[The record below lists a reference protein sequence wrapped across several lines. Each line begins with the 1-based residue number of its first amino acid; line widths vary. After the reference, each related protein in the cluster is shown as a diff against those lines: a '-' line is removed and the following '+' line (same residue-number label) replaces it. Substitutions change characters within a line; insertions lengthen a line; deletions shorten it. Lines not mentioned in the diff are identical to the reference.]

1 MEENMPTDLI
11 DLVNYQPSNKFF
23 IATPKNTDENFIIKG
38 FVSVQIADRDK
49 ELVSPSA
56 FDIPSYMAQPAIL
69 VNHALW
75 VNKMGNRV
83 GVGVPLGLHEVK
95 LKTSDKPGMWSVWD
109 VNAKKEIDTFPKER
123 NPNLGTGSRG
133 LYAFIRISDPDV
145 ISMVKSGELSGF
157 SWRGMSRP
165 SYTYDEK
172 TKSTYKSYSYIDLVE
187 ISLVTAPNNVGSS
200 FIVAKD
206 AIHSYQFDKAKYEQ
220 KDVEEQLTRDKV
232 DNFTIVE
239 SESTIYAY
247 DSMRELDEDGLL
259 VVKMA
264 DGANLVLGK
273 PQQSSA
279 TLTLSEDE
287 KDVFLQTVA
296 KSKET
301 TMPDP
306 ATPTTVVDTPTTP
319 VTKDVTPE
327 VAPVVTPPATP
338 EATPPVL
345 NMDEVVTKAT
355 EAIMAKVTPTLETLT
370 GQVQALAQ
378 NFGEFVTKMT
388 APVTPPVVEPTPEV
402 PMIVQ
407 KQLSEL
413 AGVLETVKK
422 SVAGITPV
430 VPARTEGTPTPK
442 PAGKNDCFNGL
453 FGIKS

>member
-1 MEENMPTDLI
+1 MPTDLI

-23 IATPKNTDENFIIKG
+23 IATPENTDENFIIKG

-49 ELVSPSA
+49 ELVAPAA
-56 FDIPSYMAQPAIL
+56 FDIPSYMSQPAVL

-83 GVGVPLGLHEVK
+83 GVGVPISLHEVK
-95 LKTSDKPGMWSVWD
+95 LRTSDQSGMWSVWD
-109 VNAKKEIDTFPKER
+109 VNAKKEIDVFPKDR
-123 NPNLGTGSRG
+123 NPNLGIGSRG
-133 LYAFIRISDPDV
+133 LYTFMRITDSDV
-145 ISMVKSGELSGF
+145 INMVKSGELSGF

-165 SYTYDEK
+165 SYVYDDK
-172 TKSTYKSYSYIDLVE
+172 TKSTYKSYSHIDLVE
-187 ISLVTAPNNVGSS
+187 ISLVTAPNNIGSS

-206 AIHSYQFDKAKYEQ
+206 AIHSYQFDKTKYTQ
-220 KDVEEQLTRDKV
+220 QDVAEQLTRDRM
-232 DNFTIVE
+232 DGFTIVQND
-239 SESTIYAY
+239 STIYAY
-247 DSMRELDEDGLL
+247 DSTRVNEDGLL

-279 TLTLSEDE
+279 TLTLTEDE
-287 KDVFLQTVA
+287 KDTFLNTVA

-306 ATPTTVVDTPTTP
+306 VITPPVVVPDTTVVAKDATTP
-319 VTKDVTPE
+319 E
-327 VAPVVTPPATP
+327 
-338 EATPPVL
+338 TPPVVVPPVVAQPVAF
-345 NMDEVVTKAT
+345 NMEEVVSKAT
-355 EAIMAKVTPTLETLT
+355 DAIMAKVTPTLETLT

-388 APVTPPVVEPTPEV
+388 TPIVPVVPVVPPVLTTPEV

-407 KQLSEL
+407 KQLAEL
-413 AGVLETVKK
+413 AGVIEVVKK

-430 VPARTEGTPTPK
+430 VPARTEGTITPK
-442 PAGKNDCFNGL
+442 PAHKNDCFNSL